1 MAAVGQTVDVL
12 FNSRYYTY
20 TIVGV
25 YKYEESDM
33 GFSSSS
39 EEDTETT
46 LYLPLQTAKNQTHN
60 TNGYSQFTIL
70 TASGVSATSFCDT
83 VENYMNERYYQ
94 DNESFEISAMS
105 MESIVESIQTFQT
118 HTGINVFLF

>member
-39 EEDTETT
+39 EEDTET
-46 LYLPLQTAKNQTHN
+46 
-60 TNGYSQFTIL
+60 IL
-70 TASGVSATSFCDT
+70 ICLCRQQKIRPIIPMATASLPF
-83 VENYMNERYYQ
+83 
-94 DNESFEISAMS
+94 
-105 MESIVESIQTFQT
+105 
-118 HTGINVFLF
+118 

>member
-46 LYLPLQTAKNQTHN
+46 LYLPLQTAK
-60 TNGYSQFTIL
+60 IRPIIPMA
-70 TASGVSATSFCDT
+70 TASLPF
-83 VENYMNERYYQ
+83 
-94 DNESFEISAMS
+94 
-105 MESIVESIQTFQT
+105 
-118 HTGINVFLF
+118 